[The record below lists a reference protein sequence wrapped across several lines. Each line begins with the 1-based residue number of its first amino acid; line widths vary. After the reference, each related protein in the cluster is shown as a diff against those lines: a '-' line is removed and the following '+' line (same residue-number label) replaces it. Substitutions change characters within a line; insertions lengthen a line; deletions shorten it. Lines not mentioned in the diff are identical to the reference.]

1 MKRKRLLVLIVRLVA
16 ALVLLVIGKPASA
29 LALGPLDGQLPE
41 PSSLVLIGTGLLAL
55 VWILRRRFKD

>member
-16 ALVLLVIGKPASA
+16 VLVLVIGKPASA